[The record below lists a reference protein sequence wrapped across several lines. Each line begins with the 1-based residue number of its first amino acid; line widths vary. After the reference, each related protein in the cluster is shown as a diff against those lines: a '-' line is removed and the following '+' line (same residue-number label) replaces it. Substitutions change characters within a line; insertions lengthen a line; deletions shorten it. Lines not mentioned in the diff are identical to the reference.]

1 MDSQSGHI
9 LGTQMEINM
18 DWNHM
23 EGDARMEE
31 DGDSESEFENYD
43 DFLVRCEGDVEV
55 AQT

>member
-23 EGDARMEE
+23 EGDKRMEE
-31 DGDSESEFENYD
+31 DGNSESECENYG
-43 DFLVRCEGDVEV
+43 DFLVRCEGDTEV